1 MVDLAMKK
9 KTYKPKKENV
19 EKLRIF
25 LKKIDVNS
33 LKKIERDGV

>member
-1 MVDLAMKK
+1 MKK

-25 LKKIDVNS
+25 LKKTGVIS
-33 LKKIERDGV
+33 LKKIERDGM